1 MKFRRLLYLAI
12 IALGISNIS
21 VAQKV
26 SHTFVVDGNLPAPKE
41 KFSSTKGDVIA
52 SVWANEEKTGKVIAT
67 SWGEDNMYYPG
78 HSTFFYCLVQAYANH
93 YSLILSPDI
102 IWTVISQGFS
112 QYVNQDPEALRDRI
126 VSHQGKMT
134 LAVESNLN
142 LYSPD
147 VKWDDILDGFDKQIA
162 ENTKDNIA
170 DMMRADFSTTGKTE
184 RIASQII
191 LMSSVKKY
199 FDFVVLYIVC
209 GIPSITIEG
218 TPEDW
223 KKVIQKTENL
233 RNYGLGWWVND
244 LTPILNEFVAAAED
258 KPNRAFWQNIV
269 MKLRPNEMRELGCMA
284 GWGDDEPTYVD
295 GWFLKLMPFDK
306 NGRTPKKVN
315 YETHNMLPN
324 VASAPFTYK
333 VLDGHGNTISNT
345 PMDMVAGLVGI
356 DVDNNTHTMRPRIG
370 WMVCESNGPTIEE
383 RLANGEELHIMTY
396 VPEELKHIDYLP
408 KLIMNFTH
416 KVIIPDWMDTL
427 KIDKIDIRGRISPEL
442 ENELPKRFPNREI
455 SVDKDKTGCIITS
468 KTCQA
473 PENYVFRSLYSAERP
488 KFPGDYE
495 GIKKYI
501 EENRRIPI
509 SENNKKDKNE
519 GGCTIWVEFTVEKDG
534 SISDVKIERNVNIKE
549 ECEEEALRLIR
560 EMPKWEPG
568 KKNINGAETIIRA
581 RESESIYF

>member
-1 MKFRRLLYLAI
+1 MRIRRFLHLAI
-12 IALGISNIS
+12 IALSISNIS
-21 VAQKV
+21 VAQNV
-26 SHTFVVDGNLPAPKE
+26 SHTFVVDGELQAKSDNIKVYN
-41 KFSSTKGDVIA
+41 GNIIA
-52 SVWANEEKTGKVIAT
+52 SYWADKEKTGKVIAT
-67 SWGEDNMYYPG
+67 SWGTKEMYIPS
-78 HSTFFYCLVQAYANH
+78 HSIFFNCLVQAYANH
-93 YSLILSPDI
+93 YSLVLSPDI

-112 QYVNQDPEALRDRI
+112 HYVNLIPEAMRDRI
-126 VSHQGKMT
+126 VSHQGKTT
-134 LAVESNLN
+134 LAIESKQD

-199 FDFVVLYIVC
+199 FDFVVLRIVC

-233 RNYGLGWWVND
+233 RNYRLGWWVDD
-244 LTPILNEFVAAAED
+244 LTPILNEFVAAAEG

-306 NGRTPKKVN
+306 NGRTPRKVSC
-315 YETHNMLPN
+315 ETNQMLPN

-333 VLDGHGNTISNT
+333 VLDGLGNTISNT
-345 PMDMVAGLVGI
+345 PMDMVAGLVGV
-356 DVDNNTHTMRPRIG
+356 DVDNNTHTMRPIIG

-383 RLANGEELHIMTY
+383 RLAKGEELHIMTY
-396 VPEELKHIDYLP
+396 VPEELRHIDYLP
-408 KLIMNFTH
+408 KLKMHFATKVSIPYWMN
-416 KVIIPDWMDTL
+416 TL
-427 KIDKIDIRGRISPEL
+427 KIDEINIRGRISPEL
-442 ENELPKRFPNREI
+442 EKLLPKLFPNREI
-455 SVDKDKTGCIITS
+455 NISEDKRGCIITS

-473 PENYVFRSLYSAERP
+473 PENYIFRPSYSAERP
-488 KFPGDYE
+488 KFPGDYKAFE
-495 GIKKYI
+495 KYI

-534 SISDVKIERNVNIKE
+534 SISDVRIERNVNIKE

-568 KKNINGAETIIRA
+568 KKDINGVETIIRA
-581 RESESIYF
+581 RESEILRF